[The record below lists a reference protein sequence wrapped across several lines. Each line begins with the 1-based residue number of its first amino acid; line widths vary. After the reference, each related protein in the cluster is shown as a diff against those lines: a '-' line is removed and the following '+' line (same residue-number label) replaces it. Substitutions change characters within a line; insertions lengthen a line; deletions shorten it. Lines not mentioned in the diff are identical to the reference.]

1 MKIIYQSS
9 LNTLI
14 IDPTTA
20 KILELIINL
29 NDHKSSD
36 TLIGTINRTKTK
48 SGYVLLRSNILQ
60 VSN

>member
-1 MKIIYQSS
+1 MV
-9 LNTLI
+9 

-29 NDHKSSD
+29 SNPKSSE
-36 TLIGTINRTKTK
+36 TLFGTINRTKTK

-60 VSN
+60 VSSLDFPKAI